1 MAKKD
6 KKALWRLLV
15 PFGIGMGF
23 GMVGVTVIIAVPGLR
38 MWADATLSGIGFG
51 AVMLWLVGLVG
62 LFLLSVVV
70 QLVIHE
76 AGHLVFGLLSGYRF
90 VSFRIGSF
98 MLVREDEKFSL
109 RRFDIVG
116 TGGQC
121 LLKPPC
127 EIDKPFPYRLYLAG
141 GVLMNLLTA
150 VAALLLLL
158 YVDMSAICQA
168 ALFLF
173 FIVGLLLATMNGI
186 PMKGVPNDGRTLL
199 ALSKNPLALRS
210 LWLQLE
216 VNALQTEGVR
226 LKAMPDT
233 WFELPAGVDLGDFM
247 FANVKLMQIGRW
259 LDVQQFDKAR
269 EGLSELEVV
278 GNKLVRILRLEVACE
293 RAFVEMISDGER
305 SRIEVYF
312 TEEVRKYAETY
323 SRFMLSK
330 VRLLYACALLVEEDE
345 PKAAEL
351 HARAVRM
358 LPRYP
363 VKGDAVSEI
372 ELMTKVES
380 LAQERRNKKIDH
392 GTD

>member
-6 KKALWRLLV
+6 KKALWRLLI

-23 GMVGVTVIIAVPGLR
+23 GMVGVAVILAVPGLR

-51 AVMLWLVGLVG
+51 AAMLWVVGLMG

-98 MLVREDEKFSL
+98 MLVREDKKFSF

-141 GVLMNLLTA
+141 GVLLNLLTTA
-150 VAALLLLL
+150 VALLLLR

-168 ALFLF
+168 TLFLF
-173 FIVGLLLATMNGI
+173 SVVGLLLAVTNGI
-186 PMKGVPNDGRTLL
+186 PMTGVPNDGRTFLI
-199 ALSKNPLALRS
+199 LSKDPLALRS

-226 LKAMPDT
+226 LKAMPDV
-233 WFELPAGVDLGDFM
+233 WFELPTDVDLGNFM

-278 GNKLVRILRLEVACE
+278 GNKLVRILRLEIACE
-293 RAFVEMISDGER
+293 RAFLEIMSDGER

-312 TEEVRKYAETY
+312 TEEVHKYAETY
-323 SRFMLSK
+323 SRFMLSRI
-330 VRLLYACALLVEEDE
+330 RLLYAYALLVEEDE
-345 PKAAEL
+345 AKAAEL

-363 VKGDAVSEI
+363 IKGDAASEI
-372 ELMTKVES
+372 ELMTKIES
-380 LAQERRNKKIDH
+380 LAQERRNKKISH
-392 GTD
+392 GTN

>member
-6 KKALWRLLV
+6 KKAPWRLLI

-23 GMVGVTVIIAVPGLR
+23 GMVGVAVILAVPGLR
-38 MWADATLSGIGFG
+38 MWADATLSGIGVG
-51 AVMLWLVGLVG
+51 AAMLWVVGLMG

-76 AGHLVFGLLSGYRF
+76 AGHLAFGLLSGYRF
-90 VSFRIGSF
+90 VSYRIGSF

-173 FIVGLLLATMNGI
+173 FIVGLLLAVTNGI
-186 PMKGVPNDGRTLL
+186 PMTGVPNDGRTFLI
-199 ALSKNPLALRS
+199 LSKDPLALRS

-226 LKAMPDT
+226 LKAMPDV
-233 WFELPAGVDLGDFM
+233 WFELPTDVDLGNFM

-293 RAFVEMISDGER
+293 RAFVEMMSDGER

-323 SRFMLSK
+323 SRYMLSRI
-330 VRLLYACALLVEEDE
+330 RLLYAYALLVEEDE
-345 PKAAEL
+345 AKAAEL

-363 VKGDAVSEI
+363 IKGDAVSEI

-392 GTD
+392 GTN